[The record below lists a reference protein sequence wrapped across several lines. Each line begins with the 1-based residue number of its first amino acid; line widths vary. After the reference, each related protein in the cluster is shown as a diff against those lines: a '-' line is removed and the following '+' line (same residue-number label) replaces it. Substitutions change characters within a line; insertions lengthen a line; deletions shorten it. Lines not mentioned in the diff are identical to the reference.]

1 MAAEILIKEE
11 NKMDIVFVG
20 HVDHGKSTVIGR
32 LLADTN
38 SLPDGKLE
46 QVQLTCKQNSEPFE
60 YAYLIDAL
68 KDERAQSITID
79 SARVFFK
86 SDKRHYI
93 IIDAPGHIEFIKNMV
108 TGASRAEAAVL
119 VIDAYEGVRENSR
132 RHGYL
137 LSMLGIKQIIV
148 IVNKMDLVDYQQE
161 RFEEIKTEYTNY
173 LKSIDVKPANFIP
186 VSGKMGVNLAKLS
199 PETPW
204 YDGQTTLE
212 ALDNLQKIK
221 ADPEQ
226 PFRFPVQDI
235 YKFASFDEGKRII
248 AGSALSGS
256 AKVGDSLLF
265 LPSGKTSTIKS
276 IESFGADSPSE
287 IISGDAAGFTLDEQI
302 YVKRGE
308 VACLKSE
315 TNHPF
320 VSRMFKTS
328 LFWLGHEPLV
338 KDKQYTL
345 KLGTTRAT
353 ARVETIHKIIDANDL
368 GDSSKDQI
376 DRHDIAEVTF
386 ILQNPIAVDLAES
399 NSNLS
404 RFVILDGY
412 HIWGGGII
420 QSAYKDEE
428 SLLRD
433 EIYVRNQRWIRGKL
447 NLTDRMDRYNQKP
460 ALIMITGEPH
470 TGRKTL
476 AGMLENQLFQDGK
489 FTYYLG
495 VGSVLYGLNT
505 DLTRK
510 TSKNWQEHL
519 RRIAELAYIFM
530 DSGMILIMTAV
541 ELTEEDRNLLQTI
554 IGEDKVEIV
563 WIGDKVSTN
572 IDIDLNI
579 PSDEVFETSV
589 IKIKQLLQ
597 NKGYI
602 FKPLI

>member
-1 MAAEILIKEE
+1 MTFEKMTLEE

-32 LLADTN
+32 LLADTG
-38 SLPDGKLE
+38 SLPYGKLE

-119 VIDAYEGVRENSR
+119 VIDAHEGVQENSR

-137 LSMLGIKQIIV
+137 LSMLGIRQIIV
-148 IVNKMDLVDYQQE
+148 VVNKMDLVDYKQD
-161 RFEEIKTEYTNY
+161 RFEEIKSEYSEY
-173 LKSIDVKPANFIP
+173 LKDIGVNPVDFIP
-186 VSGKMGVNLAKLS
+186 ASGKMGVNLASLS

-204 YDGQTTLE
+204 YKGQTTLE
-212 ALDNLQKIK
+212 ALDNLEKIK
-221 ADPEQ
+221 DDPEQ

-235 YKFASFDEGKRII
+235 YKFASYDEGKRII
-248 AGSALSGS
+248 AGSAISGS
-256 AKVGDSLLF
+256 AKIGDSLLF
-265 LPSGKTSTIKS
+265 LPSGKSSTIKS
-276 IESFGADSPSE
+276 IEAFGSE
-287 IISGDAAGFTLDEQI
+287 NPKEIRSGDAAGFTLDEQI

-308 VACLKSE
+308 VACLESE
-315 TNHPF
+315 TKRPP

-345 KLGTTRAT
+345 KLGTSRAT
-353 ARVETIHKIIDANDL
+353 ARVEKIHKIIDANDL
-368 GDSSKDQI
+368 GDSNKDQI

-386 ILQNPIAVDLAES
+386 ILQSPIAFDLAES

-433 EIYVRNQRWIRGKL
+433 EVYVRNQRWIRGKT
-447 NLTDRMDRYNQKP
+447 NLEDRMDRYNQKP
-460 ALIMITGEPH
+460 ALIMVTGKQH
-470 TGRKTL
+470 VGRKTL

-510 TSKNWQEHL
+510 TSENWQEHL
-519 RRIAELAYIFM
+519 RRIAELAYIFL

-541 ELTEEDRNLLQTI
+541 ELSEEDRKLLQTI
-554 IGEDKVEIV
+554 IGEDKIEVV
-563 WIGDKVSTN
+563 WIGDDVST
-572 IDIDLNI
+572 DIQVDLQI
-579 PSDEVFETSV
+579 SGDEVFETSAV
-589 IKIKQLLQ
+589 KVKQLLQ
-597 NKGYI
+597 DKGYI
-602 FKPLI
+602 FKPLR

>member
-1 MAAEILIKEE
+1 MANEIIIKDE

-32 LLADTN
+32 LLADTG

-86 SDKRHYI
+86 SEKRHYI

-137 LSMLGIKQIIV
+137 LSMLGIRQIIV
-148 IVNKMDLVDYQQE
+148 VVNKMDLVDYKQD

-173 LKSIDVKPANFIP
+173 LKDIGINPIDFIP
-186 VSGKMGVNLAKLS
+186 VSGKMGVNLSKLS
-199 PETPW
+199 SETPW
-204 YDGQTTLE
+204 YTGQTALQ
-212 ALDNLQKIK
+212 ALDGLQKQK
-221 ADPEQ
+221 ADPQ
-226 PFRFPVQDI
+226 LPFRFPVQDI
-235 YKFASFDEGKRII
+235 YKFSSFGEGKRIV
-248 AGSALSGS
+248 AGSAISGS
-256 AKVGDSLLF
+256 AKVGDNLIF
-265 LPSGKTSTIKS
+265 LPSGKSSTIKN
-276 IESFGADSPSE
+276 IESFGADAPDG
-287 IISGDAAGFTLDEQI
+287 IVSGDASGFTLDEQI
-302 YVKRGE
+302 YIKRGE
-308 VACLKSE
+308 VACLESE
-315 TNHPF
+315 TNRPK

-338 KDKQYTL
+338 RNKQYTL

-353 ARVETIHKIIDANDL
+353 ARVEKIHKIIDANDL
-368 GDSSKDQI
+368 GDTSKDQI

-386 ILQNPIAVDLAES
+386 ILQNPIAFDLAET
-399 NSNLS
+399 NSSLS

-420 QSAYKDEE
+420 QEAYKDEE

-433 EIYVRNQRWIRGKL
+433 EVHVREKRWIRGKT
-447 NLTDRMDRYNQKP
+447 NINDRMDRYNQKP
-460 ALIMITGEPH
+460 ALILITGEQH
-470 TGRKTL
+470 SGRKTL
-476 AGMLENQLFQDGK
+476 ASMLESQLFQDGK

-510 TSKNWQEHL
+510 TSDNWTEHL
-519 RRIAELAYIFM
+519 RRIAELAHIFL
-530 DSGMILIMTAV
+530 DSGMLLIMTAV
-541 ELTEEDRNLLQTI
+541 DLTQEDRQLLQTI
-554 IGEDKVEIV
+554 VGDDNVDVV
-563 WIGDKVSTN
+563 WLGDELST
-572 IDIDLNI
+572 DISVDLQV
-579 PSDEVFETSV
+579 PSDEVFEDSV
-589 IKIKQLLQ
+589 IRIKQLLQ
-597 NKGYI
+597 DKGNI
-602 FKPLI
+602 FKPLS